1 MTSRGRSTGEF
12 AVVFGLIWLAW
23 LNGTVYHDLHGR
35 EDIRTRAFTFAQML
49 LIVLLAIY
57 VGDAAR
63 EGGRGFALVYATFI
77 LLLIWLWYTVQRQD
91 DERFMQITRRYQI
104 LMVIILV
111 VVLVSAF
118 QSNEARIVMW
128 AVLLVVVL
136 ASFIVLG
143 SATELVE
150 EGGGQVTGSM
160 VERFGLFTIIV
171 LGEVVVG
178 VAEGLTNA
186 FRDTE
191 TVVTGIV
198 ALIGGFGMWWNYFDL
213 TGGRVPS
220 PVGRRS
226 PIWMMTQLPWTMS
239 IAAGG
244 AAMVSIIE
252 HASDVRAPVG
262 ATWLLAG
269 SVAVGLLC
277 IALLMR
283 NARRLSA
290 TGRRLQLNVAGDGL
304 GGHSSYRCR
313 SVATRA
319 ARSCHCHGRHSIL
332 GVGLRRVSLARHRR
346 SRATN
351 GMRSRDVALSAS

>member
-1 MTSRGRSTGEF
+1 MLRQFRRRFWQPPRAHGDVIEDRTVSFLELFSDLVYVVVIAAAASTLAHDISWRSTGEF

-57 VGDAAR
+57 VGDAAH

-111 VVLVSAF
+111 VVLASAF
-118 QSNEARIVMW
+118 QSNEARIAMW
-128 AVLLVVVL
+128 AVLMVVVF

-143 SATELVE
+143 SATELIE

-178 VAEGLTNA
+178 VTEGLTNA
-186 FRDTE
+186 IRE
-191 TVVTGIV
+191 RAV
-198 ALIGGFGMWWNYFDL
+198 A
-213 TGGRVPS
+213 
-220 PVGRRS
+220 
-226 PIWMMTQLPWTMS
+226 
-239 IAAGG
+239 
-244 AAMVSIIE
+244 E
-252 HASDVRAPVG
+252 
-262 ATWLLAG
+262 
-269 SVAVGLLC
+269 
-277 IALLMR
+277 ALEQ
-283 NARRLSA
+283 ARREE
-290 TGRRLQLNVAGDGL
+290 TE
-304 GGHSSYRCR
+304 
-313 SVATRA
+313 RA
-319 ARSCHCHGRHSIL
+319 AADEMPQAWRTVADRCLEILCLKPHERQRESAPRSG
-332 GVGLRRVSLARHRR
+332 
-346 SRATN
+346 
-351 GMRSRDVALSAS
+351 